1 MARRPVHIPK
11 TALTDKKR
19 ASLRASDFAV
29 PNERK
34 YPINDLFHAR
44 LALTYVLTPSNA
56 AYRDEVVRAVMA
68 RYPELQ
74 FWWASRSKGV
84 EAKRTTRKA
93 TSRRMPGQRMVANP
107 YEEEMDE
114 DELERERQQRED
126 AVLLRG
132 LGPNVGLNADWNES
146 AYYIA
151 PKGGKANRTS
161 GAIYLNNLEGGDW
174 SLVQV
179 IYDEEEGTSDF
190 EPLKTFG
197 SVQEAVN
204 YISSH
209 RDELEQRARQ
219 KANPRPKTTSRR
231 MPGQRMVANPRRS
244 TSLEGTTM
252 LHSRWMTEGTY
263 DGDDGG
269 QASFTWSSM
278 QEFYPAPTRMFVNG
292 QEFIREEDALRS
304 IESSLLRFGRV
315 IVTTHEN
322 IGWFVADIRMDASSF
337 GKGPY
342 EAGYDEGEVERERR
356 AFERKASGVRANPRP
371 KTTRLRMPGQHM
383 VANPERE
390 DFPIDPFAMLF
401 ELERLEES
409 AKTLSDADVRSALA
423 ESKKKLKSAA
433 DRLRRVQKGSDRRAV
448 TEASQLRG
456 HYAGMSFILETE
468 LAERGL
474 RPFPRHDNPR
484 PAKRSRYE
492 GLDTAI
498 MLAASSIAGNVADTR
513 DYRAVWSSP
522 LEAVNMSEGT
532 AELLWREGEFG
543 SSTGYPFEKAWP
555 SIKRDALGMTKQIWF
570 DVKSNPRAAKPA
582 SKRTGSRTSA
592 QSNAAKAMKLFHS
605 GQASSLAEAWAML
618 RRR

>member
-1 MARRPVHIPK
+1 
-11 TALTDKKR
+11 
-19 ASLRASDFAV
+19 
-29 PNERK
+29 
-34 YPINDLFHAR
+34 
-44 LALTYVLTPSNA
+44 
-56 AYRDEVVRAVMA
+56 
-68 RYPELQ
+68 
-74 FWWASRSKGV
+74 
-84 EAKRTTRKA
+84 
-93 TSRRMPGQRMVANP
+93 
-107 YEEEMDE
+107 
-114 DELERERQQRED
+114 
-126 AVLLRG
+126 
-132 LGPNVGLNADWNES
+132 
-146 AYYIA
+146 
-151 PKGGKANRTS
+151 
-161 GAIYLNNLEGGDW
+161 
-174 SLVQV
+174 
-179 IYDEEEGTSDF
+179 
-190 EPLKTFG
+190 
-197 SVQEAVN
+197 
-204 YISSH
+204 
-209 RDELEQRARQ
+209 LEQRARQ
-219 KANPRPKTTSRR
+219 KANPRRKRGAHPTDVGALEARAIARGKREILEDIKSGRVPSAVRTFSELHDYVDANEYGGLTDSPNLFEGVSRHAELAAMNRVQDALEAWLSTGRRAGAKHKVVASNPRLKATSRR
-231 MPGQRMVANPRRS
+231 MPGP
-244 TSLEGTTM
+244 
-252 LHSRWMTEGTY
+252 
-263 DGDDGG
+263 
-269 QASFTWSSM
+269 
-278 QEFYPAPTRMFVNG
+278 
-292 QEFIREEDALRS
+292 
-304 IESSLLRFGRV
+304 
-315 IVTTHEN
+315 
-322 IGWFVADIRMDASSF
+322 
-337 GKGPY
+337 
-342 EAGYDEGEVERERR
+342 
-356 AFERKASGVRANPRP
+356 
-371 KTTRLRMPGQHM
+371 HM

-513 DYRAVWSSP
+513 DYATVWSSP